1 MAAKGLYIEKMFC
14 RFVGKPCRLKIS
26 SFIPKLTQFIV
37 EYGIIPEQYGLT
49 VDKKELFKT
58 LRIVYPEEFGADI
71 DKYMDR
77 IDGAVARYH
86 MEKIRN
92 RTKTDEWHEGYNEAI
107 EIMHMTMNEI
117 TKELKNAD
125 KG

>member
-1 MAAKGLYIEKMFC
+1 MTAKGLYIEKMFC

-77 IDGAVARYH
+77 IDEAV
-86 MEKIRN
+86 MENEKEQRKHIRS
-92 RTKTDEWHEGYNEAI
+92 DEWFEGYEAAV
-107 EIMHMTMNEI
+107 EVMQQEMNEI
-117 TKELKNAD
+117 TQELKDAD

>member
-1 MAAKGLYIEKMFC
+1 MTAKGLYIEKMFC

-58 LRIVYPEEFGADI
+58 LRIVYPEEFGADVN
-71 DKYMDR
+71 KYMDR
-77 IDGAVARYH
+77 IDAAVREN
-86 MEKIRN
+86 EKEQLNHIHSE
-92 RTKTDEWHEGYNEAI
+92 EWFEGYVEAV
-107 EIMHMTMNEI
+107 EIMQQSMNEI
-117 TKELKNAD
+117 TEELKHAD

>member
-1 MAAKGLYIEKMFC
+1 MSAKGLYIEKMFC

-92 RTKTDEWHEGYNEAI
+92 HTKTDEWLEGYDEAV
-107 EIMHMTMNEI
+107 EVMQEAMNNI
-117 TKELKNAD
+117 TQELEKND
-125 KG
+125 HK

>member
-1 MAAKGLYIEKMFC
+1 MTAKGLYIEKMFC

-77 IDGAVARYH
+77 VDDAVRAN
-86 MEKIRN
+86 EKEQRSHIRSE
-92 RTKTDEWHEGYNEAI
+92 EWFEGYEAAV
-107 EIMHMTMNEI
+107 EIMQQEMNEI
-117 TKELKNAD
+117 TQELKDAD